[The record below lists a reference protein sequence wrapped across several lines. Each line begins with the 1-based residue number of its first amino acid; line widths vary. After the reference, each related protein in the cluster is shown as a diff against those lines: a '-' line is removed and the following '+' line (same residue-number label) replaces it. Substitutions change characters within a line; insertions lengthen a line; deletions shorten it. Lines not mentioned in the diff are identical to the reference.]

1 MICLA
6 VMSSDSS
13 DSANDYDAEQQAP
26 QVHLYREK
34 IVQCLVIGEYT
45 NAGPHVL
52 ETILHY
58 VYVEFLLRIDA
69 DKDLWFLLALEVNF
83 ALYMGYHRDPSHFP
97 GISPFH
103 GEMRRRVWAT
113 VLLSDS
119 LISSQMGMPR
129 MISDWQCD
137 STEPRNLNDTDINN
151 NTIQL
156 PVSRPESESTS
167 VSRCISRMRM
177 LLALGKVSN
186 LIAAVKPRYVRLDHC
201 PYDCTSKILRD
212 FFV

>member
-1 MICLA
+1 MIWVGLLFSMICLA

-13 DSANDYDAEQQAP
+13 DSTNDYVTEQQAL
-26 QVHLYREK
+26 QIQLYREK

-58 VYVEFLLRIDA
+58 VYVEFLLRTDA

-83 ALYMGYHRDPSHFP
+83 ALRGGYHRDPSHFST
-97 GISPFH
+97 ISSFQ
-103 GEMRRRVWAT
+103 GEMRRRLWAT

-137 STEPRNLNDTDINN
+137 TAEPRNLNDTDFDE
-151 NTIQL
+151 NTAQL
-156 PVSRPESESTS
+156 PLSRPESETTS
-167 VSRCISRMRM
+167 ASGCISRMRM
-177 LLALGKVSN
+177 LIALGKVSN
-186 LIAAVKPRYVRLDHC
+186 LTAAVKSR
-201 PYDCTSKILRD
+201 
-212 FFV
+212 